1 MSVTTT
7 TPVVTGVAT
16 HLCSEHEVMVITVFW
31 TSVTVEMA
39 SLVLEP
45 EPVVAAFSLE
55 PVGRTVPVAIPVE
68 DSVVELP

>member
-1 MSVTTT
+1 
-7 TPVVTGVAT
+7 
-16 HLCSEHEVMVITVFW
+16 
-31 TSVTVEMA
+31 MA

-45 EPVVAAFSLE
+45 EPVVAAFLLE